1 MSKTHFKALMRP
13 EYLGAY
19 SLEDGKD
26 IVLTIDFIRV
36 ETVTGS
42 DGKKEELPV
51 CHWKED
57 QKGMILNSTNM
68 KMIAKVLGSNYVEDW
83 SGRQIQIGI
92 EKVKAFGDLVEALR
106 VRKYAPKQ
114 KQAAAASSELIC
126 EGCGQV
132 VKAAY
137 SLTPQ
142 QIWENTFQKYGKH
155 YCADCG
161 VKANEATKAK

>member
-1 MSKTHFKALMRP
+1 MSRTHYRKLVNP
-13 EYLGAY
+13 EFLGAY
-19 SLEDGKD
+19 SLDDGKD
-26 IVLTIDFIRV
+26 IVLTIDYIKV
-36 ETVTGS
+36 ETVTGT
-42 DGKKEELPV
+42 DGKKEDLPV
-51 CHWKED
+51 CHWKEN

-68 KMIAKVLGSNYVEDW
+68 KMIAKVLGSNYIEDW
-83 SGRQIQIGI
+83 SGKQIQIGI

-106 VRKYAPKQ
+106 VRRYAPKQ
-114 KQAAAASSELIC
+114 KQAATASSELIC

-132 VKAAY
+132 IKAAY

-161 VKANEATKAK
+161 VKANEATKK

>member
-26 IVLTIDFIRV
+26 IVLTIDFIRI

-106 VRKYAPKQ
+106 VRRYAPKQ
-114 KQAAAASSELIC
+114 KQAATASSELIC
-126 EGCGQV
+126 EICGKPIV
-132 VKAAY
+132 AAY
-137 SLTPQ
+137 GMSAIQ
-142 QIWENTFQKYGKH
+142 VAENTKAKYSKTI
-155 YCADCG
+155 CADCA
-161 VKANEATKAK
+161 VKEAEKNK

>member
-19 SLEDGKD
+19 SIEDGKD

-106 VRKYAPKQ
+106 VRRYAPKQ
-114 KQAAAASSELIC
+114 KQVATASSELIC
-126 EGCGQV
+126 EICGKPIV
-132 VKAAY
+132 AAY
-137 SLTPQ
+137 GMSAEQVAET
-142 QIWENTFQKYGKH
+142 TSKKYGGRRL
-155 YCADCG
+155 CADC
-161 VKANEATKAK
+161 ATKEAEKAK

>member
-26 IVLTIDFIRV
+26 IVLTIDFIRI

-106 VRKYAPKQ
+106 VRRCAPKQ
-114 KQAAAASSELIC
+114 KQAATASSELIC
-126 EGCGQV
+126 EICGKPIV
-132 VKAAY
+132 AAY
-137 SLTPQ
+137 GMSA
-142 QIWENTFQKYGKH
+142 IKVAENTKAKYSKTI
-155 YCADCG
+155 CADCA
-161 VKANEATKAK
+161 VKEAEKNK

>member
-1 MSKTHFKALMRP
+1 MRP

-26 IVLTIDFIRV
+26 IVLTIDFIRI

-106 VRKYAPKQ
+106 VRRYAPKQ
-114 KQAAAASSELIC
+114 KQAATASSELIC

-132 VKAAY
+132 IKAAY

-161 VKANEATKAK
+161 VKANEASKGKA